1 MKQLTIKDF
10 QRKLDTKYPNESLE
24 ALTYIDMKS
33 PAKVKCKNC
42 GIEVELKSA
51 QNFFLSSKK
60 RVCPK
65 CFPNKRDQLAAA
77 KDKFIEFLKHQD
89 LMMKRELEILL
100 RIVMC

>member
-51 QNFFLSSKK
+51 
-60 RVCPK
+60 
-65 CFPNKRDQLAAA
+65 
-77 KDKFIEFLKHQD
+77 
-89 LMMKRELEILL
+89 
-100 RIVMC
+100 